1 MKAWNF
7 QLLLIFSTHYSTD
20 SSNCG
25 RSGLVGGV
33 LAYTM
38 VFFGEAEGRM
48 FVDCI
53 GLLVPSS
60 NSSYSDIVVTSR
72 YCVQFSFARNMKIAP
87 AYLFNQNNYMET
99 SNRVRRIMFFNRSGT
114 NRSRTQ
120 PPPNISLIKMRLPI
134 LSSFYTQPVC
144 LPEEHDYPSNEQEKD
159 NVSQMC
165 FEEQGPHALLKA
177 EFSATM
183 IPTGFPLICLKHER
197 SYLYGIQ
204 DWLRFPKPGENLKP
218 IAIFTATSPFA
229 FRINRFINET
239 SF

>member
-72 YCVQFSFARNMKIAP
+72 YCVQF
-87 AYLFNQNNYMET
+87 
-99 SNRVRRIMFFNRSGT
+99 RSGT